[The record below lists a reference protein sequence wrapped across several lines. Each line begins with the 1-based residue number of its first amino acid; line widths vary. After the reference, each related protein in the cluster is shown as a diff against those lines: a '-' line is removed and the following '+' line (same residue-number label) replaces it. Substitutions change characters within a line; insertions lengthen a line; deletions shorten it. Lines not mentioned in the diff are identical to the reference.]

1 MMRTIAML
9 DLVRRLLAHEAAESQ
24 DQDSLIEAAERV
36 SEELRV
42 HLSKRIG
49 QEGFRTI
56 LARSLALTTAKFP
69 HLSAVRVGADGTLIG
84 LRGAISHAQ
93 EAQDKEAQDKEAQ
106 DKMAQDNKA
115 QGVTIEGA
123 VALVAQLL
131 ALLISF
137 IGEDLTLRLLSAVQ
151 PEFAWDDVTGRENEK
166 Q

>member
-36 SEELRV
+36 SEELRA

-56 LARSLALTTAKFP
+56 LARSLVLTTAQFP

-93 EAQDKEAQDKEAQ
+93 EAQDKE
-106 DKMAQDNKA
+106 A

-151 PEFAWDDVTGRENEK
+151 PKFAWDDVTGQENEK

>member
-1 MMRTIAML
+1 ML

-56 LARSLALTTAKFP
+56 LARSLALTTAQFP

-93 EAQDKEAQDKEAQ
+93 EAQDKE
-106 DKMAQDNKA
+106 A

-151 PEFAWDDVTGRENEK
+151 PEFAWDDVTRWENEK

>member
-1 MMRTIAML
+1 ML

-56 LARSLALTTAKFP
+56 LARSLALTTAQFP
-69 HLSAVRVGADGTLIG
+69 HLSAVGVGADGTLIG

-93 EAQDKEAQDKEAQ
+93 EAQDKE
-106 DKMAQDNKA
+106 A

>member
-56 LARSLALTTAKFP
+56 LARSLALTTAQFP

-93 EAQDKEAQDKEAQ
+93 EAQDKE
-106 DKMAQDNKA
+106 A

-151 PEFAWDDVTGRENEK
+151 PEFAWDDVTRWENEK

>member
-56 LARSLALTTAKFP
+56 LARSLALTTAQFP

-93 EAQDKEAQDKEAQ
+93 EAQDKE
-106 DKMAQDNKA
+106 A

>member
-9 DLVRRLLAHEAAESQ
+9 DLVRRLLIHEAAESQ

-36 SEELRV
+36 SEELRA

-49 QEGFRTI
+49 QEGFRMI
-56 LARSLALTTAKFP
+56 LARSLVLTTAQFP

-84 LRGAISHAQ
+84 LREAISHAQ

-106 DKMAQDNKA
+106 DKEA

-137 IGEDLTLRLLSAVQ
+137 IGERLTLRLLSAVQ
-151 PEFAWDDVTGRENEK
+151 PKFAWDDVTGRENEK

>member
-1 MMRTIAML
+1 
-9 DLVRRLLAHEAAESQ
+9 
-24 DQDSLIEAAERV
+24 
-36 SEELRV
+36 LRV

-56 LARSLALTTAKFP
+56 LARSLALTTAQFP

-93 EAQDKEAQDKEAQ
+93 EAQDKE
-106 DKMAQDNKA
+106 A

-151 PEFAWDDVTGRENEK
+151 PEFAWDDVTRWENEK

>member
-9 DLVRRLLAHEAAESQ
+9 DLVRRLLTHEAAESQ

-36 SEELRV
+36 SEELRA

-56 LARSLALTTAKFP
+56 LARSLVLTTAQFP

-106 DKMAQDNKA
+106 
-115 QGVTIEGA
+115 GVTIEGA

-131 ALLISF
+131 VLLISF

>member
-1 MMRTIAML
+1 ML

-56 LARSLALTTAKFP
+56 LARSLALTTAQFP
-69 HLSAVRVGADGTLIG
+69 HLSAVRVGADGILIG

-93 EAQDKEAQDKEAQ
+93 EAQDKE
-106 DKMAQDNKA
+106 A

>member
-56 LARSLALTTAKFP
+56 LARSLALTTAQFP

-93 EAQDKEAQDKEAQ
+93 EAQDKEAQDK
-106 DKMAQDNKA
+106 KT
-115 QGVTIEGA
+115 QGGTIEGA

>member
-1 MMRTIAML
+1 ML

-56 LARSLALTTAKFP
+56 LARSLALTTAQFP

-93 EAQDKEAQDKEAQ
+93 EAQDKE
-106 DKMAQDNKA
+106 A

>member
-1 MMRTIAML
+1 MIRTIAML

-56 LARSLALTTAKFP
+56 LARSLALTTAQFP

-93 EAQDKEAQDKEAQ
+93 EAQDKE
-106 DKMAQDNKA
+106 A

-151 PEFAWDDVTGRENEK
+151 PEFAWDDVTRWENEK

>member
-1 MMRTIAML
+1 MIRTIAML

-56 LARSLALTTAKFP
+56 LARSLALTTAQFP

-93 EAQDKEAQDKEAQ
+93 EAQDKE
-106 DKMAQDNKA
+106 A

>member
-9 DLVRRLLAHEAAESQ
+9 DLVRRLLIHEAAESQ

-36 SEELRV
+36 SEELRA

-49 QEGFRTI
+49 QEGFRMI
-56 LARSLALTTAKFP
+56 LARSLVLTTAQFP

-93 EAQDKEAQDKEAQ
+93 EAQDKEAQ
-106 DKMAQDNKA
+106 
-115 QGVTIEGA
+115 GVTIEGA

-137 IGEDLTLRLLSAVQ
+137 IGERLTLRLLSAVQ
-151 PEFAWDDVTGRENEK
+151 PKFAWDDVTGRENEK

>member
-1 MMRTIAML
+1 MIRTIAML

-56 LARSLALTTAKFP
+56 LARSLALTTAQFP
-69 HLSAVRVGADGTLIG
+69 HLSAVRVGADGILIG

-93 EAQDKEAQDKEAQ
+93 EAQDKE
-106 DKMAQDNKA
+106 A